1 MAGEPIYRAIHEL
14 RKELEHINYVIQAV
28 ESLSEG
34 KRRRGRPPKFLAEAM
49 ARAKNAPRK
58 SRKEP

>member
-1 MAGEPIYRAIHEL
+1 MAAEPIYKAIQEL
-14 RKELEHINYVIQAV
+14 RKELERIDYVIHAV

-49 ARAKNAPRK
+49 AQAKKANGRASKA
-58 SRKEP
+58 S